1 MSATENVISKE
12 LVQEELK
19 TLVHYLEQH
28 IHWTKSDDNQEL
40 ARLNMVAAESL
51 IESAQLVRALCEKL
65 SDA

>member
-28 IHWTKSDDNQEL
+28 IHWAKSDDTQEL

-65 SDA
+65 SNE